1 MRKKFNYMEELG
13 KVGYSVAMANQ
24 SYLYPE
30 LLEEQRRRME
40 ILYDYNA
47 TRPSEM
53 GRRVELLGKMLAE
66 AGENCYI
73 EPPFHA
79 NFGGGHVHFGNNVY
93 ANFNLTVVDDAHV
106 YVGDDVQ
113 IGPNVTIATAG
124 HPLDPAY
131 RRTGMQFA
139 VGIHIGDGAW
149 IGARS
154 ILLPGGSVGA
164 GSVIGAGSVVTRDIP
179 AGVLAAGN
187 PCRVLREIGERDRE
201 YYYKDRRVDVVEE

>member
-1 MRKKFNYMEELG
+1 M
-13 KVGYSVAMANQ
+13 
-24 SYLYPE
+24 
-30 LLEEQRRRME
+30 
-40 ILYDYNA
+40 
-47 TRPSEM
+47 
-53 GRRVELLGKMLAE
+53 
-66 AGENCYI
+66 
-73 EPPFHA
+73 
-79 NFGGGHVHFGNNVY
+79 HFGNNVY
-93 ANFNLTVVDDAHV
+93 ANFNLTVLDDAHV

-139 VGIHIGDGAW
+139 VDIHIGD
-149 IGARS
+149 
-154 ILLPGGSVGA
+154 

-201 YYYKDRRVDVVEE
+201 YYYKDRRVDVGEE

>member
-1 MRKKFNYMEELG
+1 MKMTETEARTRLAEG
-13 KVGYSVAMANQ
+13 R
-24 SYLYPE
+24 LYDPGQE
-30 LLEEQRRRME
+30 GILEEQRRRME

-47 TRPSEM
+47 TRPSET
-53 GRRVELLGKMLAE
+53 GRRAELLGKMLAE

-113 IGPNVTIATAG
+113 IGSNVTIATAG

-139 VGIHIGDGAW
+139 VDIHIGDGAW
-149 IGARS
+149 IGAGS
-154 ILLPGGSVGA
+154 ILLPGVSVGA

-201 YYYKDRRVDVVEE
+201 YYYKDRQVDVGE

>member
-1 MRKKFNYMEELG
+1 MKMTETEARTRLAEG
-13 KVGYSVAMANQ
+13 R
-24 SYLYPE
+24 LYDPGQE
-30 LLEEQRRRME
+30 GILEEQRRRME

-47 TRPSEM
+47 TRPSET
-53 GRRVELLGKMLAE
+53 GRRAELLGKMLAE

-139 VGIHIGDGAW
+139 VDIHIGDGVW
-149 IGARS
+149 IGAGS
-154 ILLPGGSVGA
+154 ILLPGVSVGA

-201 YYYKDRRVDVVEE
+201 YYYKDRRVDVGEE

>member
-1 MRKKFNYMEELG
+1 MKMTETEARTRLAEGRRYDPGQEG
-13 KVGYSVAMANQ
+13 I
-24 SYLYPE
+24 
-30 LLEEQRRRME
+30 LEEQRRRME

-47 TRPSEM
+47 TRPSET
-53 GRRVELLGKMLAE
+53 GRRAELLGKMLAE

-139 VGIHIGDGAW
+139 VDIHIGDGAW
-149 IGARS
+149 IGAGS
-154 ILLPGGSVGA
+154 ILLPGVSVGA

-179 AGVLAAGN
+179 AGVLAAGI

-201 YYYKDRRVDVVEE
+201 YYYKDRRVDVGE